1 MNACYAPEI
10 HFSDPVFQDLT
21 GSEVYAMWHML
32 CERGTDLEVTF
43 SDIEASNSAGSA
55 HWQARYTL
63 GGSDRQIH
71 NIVTATFALENGLIS
86 EHRDDFDL
94 WKWTR
99 MALGLSGTLLGWSG
113 SVQDKVREQANKQLE
128 RFIDGHPE
136 YQ

>member
-1 MNACYAPEI
+1 MNACYSPDI

-21 GSEVYAMWHML
+21 GNEVYAMWHML

-43 SDIEASNSAGSA
+43 SDIEASDSVGSA
-55 HWQARYTL
+55 RWQARYTL

-71 NIVTATFALENGLIS
+71 NIVTATFAFEKGLIS

-99 MALGLSGTLLGWSG
+99 MALGLSGTLIGWSG
-113 SVQDKVREQANKQLE
+113 SVQDKVRERAGKQLE
-128 RFIDGHPE
+128 RFIDGRPE